1 MDAEE
6 IRKMSTGSVNGDPQV
21 SMNAILR
28 ELTAQVAEMNE
39 RGRARAHAKHPKQPK
54 QMASAA
60 RPNGKKFYNHMWSMS
75 VGEDMLNH
83 FTPDQGQKWP
93 GELELQESSTGT
105 CGTAKDVKITR
116 TQ

>member
-1 MDAEE
+1 MNAEE
-6 IRKMSTGSVNGDPQV
+6 IRGLAYNSGTPHEIYCRLLK
-21 SMNAILR
+21 
-28 ELTAQVAEMNE
+28 ELVAQVAEMNE
-39 RGRARAHAKHPKQPK
+39 RGRVRAHAKQPKQPK

-93 GELELQESSTGT
+93 AELEINESSTGI